1 MLMGTVYVRT
11 TSLSPLSFTEQK
23 PTAAEP
29 LEFFQ
34 EEGETRLGL
43 ARDIHSQHWAWE
55 DPGETAE
62 LQLELAF
69 YC

>member
-11 TSLSPLSFTEQK
+11 TSLSPLSFMAQK

-34 EEGETRLGL
+34 EKAETRLGL
-43 ARDIHSQHWAWE
+43 ARDIHSQHCTWE
-55 DPGETAE
+55 DPGEIAE